1 MLGFKDNSDIT
12 TLIEDLE
19 LRLKTCNYTDEYGK
33 IISDKIQELKQLI
46 KEPII
51 HSLKNNKN
59 EPSNDTQTVEQLKQ
73 LLTKF

>member
-33 IISDKIQELKQLI
+33 LISDKIQELKQLI

-51 HSLKNNKN
+51 HSLKDKKN